1 MVVLGSVHVMMTML
15 PGCSDSPVEAMIV
28 FQLQKETRSSAV
40 MVQQSGGLLQKMFYH
55 NDDKITW

>member
-1 MVVLGSVHVMMTML
+1 
-15 PGCSDSPVEAMIV
+15 MIV